1 MAALS
6 NAQKQIQRV
15 KEKMKKQ
22 RNMFQRN
29 KQDIFP
35 KLVFMKQRSL
45 TYPIQNSKLWS

>member
-15 KEKMKKQ
+15 KGKNEETKKYVP
-22 RNMFQRN
+22 N

-35 KLVFMKQRSL
+35 KLAFMKQRSL
-45 TYPIQNSKLWS
+45 TYPMQNSKQWS